1 MKPLLIILITAVI
14 SVLVVQ
20 HFGMQWQSI
29 SALVL
34 SWGLVALTVIDLDQ
48 QLLPDA
54 LTFPLLW
61 LGLLLSLFKLHVG
74 PQDAII
80 GAIAGYLC
88 LWSVAKLFK
97 MIRKK
102 DGMGEGD
109 FKLLAMLGAW
119 LGWQSLP
126 AIILIASLSGL
137 LSNLGL
143 IWRKTYKDYQ
153 DHCIPF
159 GPYLSLGGW
168 IMLIWGQEIINF
180 YFNLTGL

>member
-1 MKPLLIILITAVI
+1 MKRLLIILTT
-14 SVLVVQ
+14 SVVSVFVVQ

-29 SALVL
+29 SALIL
-34 SWGLVALTVIDLDQ
+34 SWGLIALTVIDLNQ

-54 LTFPLLW
+54 LTFPLLF

-97 MIRKK
+97 IIRKK

-109 FKLLAMLGAW
+109 FKLLAALGAW

-137 LSNLGL
+137 LSNLGFL
-143 IWRKTYKDYQ
+143 WGKPYKEYQ
-153 DHCIPF
+153 DRCIPF
-159 GPYLSLGGW
+159 GPYLSLGAW
-168 IMLIWGQEIINF
+168 IMLIWGQHIMNF
-180 YFNLTGL
+180 YFNLAGL